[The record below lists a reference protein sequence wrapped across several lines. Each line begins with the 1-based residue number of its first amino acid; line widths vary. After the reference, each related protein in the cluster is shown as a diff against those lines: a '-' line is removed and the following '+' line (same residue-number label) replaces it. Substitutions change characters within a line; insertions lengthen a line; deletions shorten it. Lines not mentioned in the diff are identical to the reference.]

1 MDYLETQ
8 KKLLLVSK
16 IVDKNKKPSSG
27 GGGESES
34 EDGGGTKHKTTGTA
48 LFADLEAVYNPN
60 EVSQYT
66 IGVNTDNIKKR
77 TVNDVNMPMVR
88 GGLTAA
94 NLKLVIDPKASPDL
108 KTQQITL
115 CKTRLLILTQ
125 TSLRFISRDNFRTL
139 LGNSAEA
146 VKQFISEDAVIAP
159 MRICLLYL
167 CLWMLGKIRT
177 QDMLKLTPMK
187 LDARRAF
194 IKSLRAS

>member
-1 MDYLETQ
+1 
-8 KKLLLVSK
+8 
-16 IVDKNKKPSSG
+16 
-27 GGGESES
+27 
-34 EDGGGTKHKTTGTA
+34 

-115 CKTRLLILTQ
+115 CKTRLILTQ
-125 TSLRFISRDNFRTL
+125 TSLRFISLVETTL
-139 LGNSAEA
+139 ERCLAIVQKQNS
-146 VKQFISEDAVIAP
+146 
-159 MRICLLYL
+159 LYL
-167 CLWMLGKIRT
+167 RML
-177 QDMLKLTPMK
+177 
-187 LDARRAF
+187 
-194 IKSLRAS
+194 

>member
-1 MDYLETQ
+1 
-8 KKLLLVSK
+8 
-16 IVDKNKKPSSG
+16 
-27 GGGESES
+27 
-34 EDGGGTKHKTTGTA
+34 

-115 CKTRLLILTQ
+115 
-125 TSLRFISRDNFRTL
+125 
-139 LGNSAEA
+139 
-146 VKQFISEDAVIAP
+146 
-159 MRICLLYL
+159 
-167 CLWMLGKIRT
+167 
-177 QDMLKLTPMK
+177 
-187 LDARRAF
+187 
-194 IKSLRAS
+194 

>member
-1 MDYLETQ
+1 
-8 KKLLLVSK
+8 
-16 IVDKNKKPSSG
+16 
-27 GGGESES
+27 
-34 EDGGGTKHKTTGTA
+34 
-48 LFADLEAVYNPN
+48 
-60 EVSQYT
+60 
-66 IGVNTDNIKKR
+66 
-77 TVNDVNMPMVR
+77 MVR

-115 CKTRLLILTQ
+115 CKTRLLILTDK
-125 TSLRFISRDNFRTL
+125 SEIYIPSGDNFRTL

-159 MRICLLYL
+159 NENMPIVF
-167 CLWMLGKIRT
+167 MPMDASGKIRT

-194 IKSLRAS
+194 IKSLSKLGGIVIYTWRIFLETYQKRPSQILEYAMWMQKGMEVERYRKESIANPNSIPANNFAMAMDAQRTELCSF